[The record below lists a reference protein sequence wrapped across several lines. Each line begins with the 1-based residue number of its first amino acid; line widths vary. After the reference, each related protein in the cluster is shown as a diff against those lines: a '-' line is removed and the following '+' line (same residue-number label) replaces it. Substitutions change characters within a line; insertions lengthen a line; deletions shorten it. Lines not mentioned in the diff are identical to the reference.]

1 MAKIILFLSLIFIG
15 LAYSQDFFSEDV
27 ETSES
32 EMMPSGLS
40 YELNGFV
47 RGAFFGGS
55 AVDSKEL
62 EMKSGYGEL
71 GLKMR
76 IRKGKFGD
84 GFAEIRFR
92 RGSEFNQS
100 ISVVNLREAYVNAYL
115 GNLDF
120 RLGHQIVV
128 WGRAD
133 GFNPTNNITPQ
144 NMLARSTDEDD
155 RREGNFL
162 VRTFYYYH
170 PLRFEG
176 IWVPQYSPSVLP
188 TQLFPFPEFV
198 KLGNADNPDANLKN
212 SAIAFKIDL
221 ELNRFDGSV
230 SFFQGYMPLPGIFV
244 SSFDLANF
252 IATVVTKP
260 YKMQVLGWDFSTTIG
275 SFGLRGEMA
284 YRDPVEDYQSESNPH
299 IPNPD
304 IQYVIGMDKTRGD
317 FSVIL
322 QYIGHYVIDFKKFQ
336 TTGSPLDEL
345 ELKNRMITSQSDE
358 ITHAFFA
365 RPSLALFHEIM
376 NVKILK
382 YYNFT
387 TEETLFRPVISY
399 DLSDAFTLMI
409 GGEFYAGPENTLFGT
424 IDESLSSVFV
434 ELKTS
439 F

>member
-1 MAKIILFLSLIFIG
+1 MIRIILMLFLIVFG
-15 LAYSQDFFSEDV
+15 QAHSQDFFSEDA
-27 ETSES
+27 ETSEPGKAES
-32 EMMPSGLS
+32 IPS

-47 RGAFFGGS
+47 RGAFFGGKV
-55 AVDSKEL
+55 VDKEDF

-71 GLKMR
+71 GLKMQV
-76 IRKGKFGD
+76 RKGSFGD

-100 ISVVNLREAYVNAYL
+100 VSEFNLREAYIDAYL

-120 RLGHQIVV
+120 RLGHQITV

-162 VRTFYYYH
+162 VRAFYNFH

-176 IWVPQYSPSVLP
+176 IWVPQYTPSVLP
-188 TQLFPFPEFV
+188 TQLIPFPAFV
-198 KLGNADNPDANLKN
+198 KMGDADNPDANFKN
-212 SAIAFKIDL
+212 SSVALKADL
-221 ELNRFDGSV
+221 ELNRFDGSI
-230 SFFQGYMPLPGIFV
+230 SYFRGYMPLPGIFV
-244 SSFDLANF
+244 SSFDLVNF

-260 YKMQVLGWDFSTTIG
+260 FKMQVLGCDFSTTLG
-275 SFGLRGEMA
+275 SFGLRGEAA

-304 IQYVIGMDKTRGD
+304 IQYVIGLDKTKGD

-322 QYIGHYVIDFKKFQ
+322 QYIGRVVIDFKEFQ
-336 TTGSPLDEL
+336 ATGSPLDEL
-345 ELKNRMITSQSDE
+345 ELKNRMIASQQDGMS
-358 ITHAFFA
+358 HAVFM
-365 RPSLALFHEIM
+365 RPALALFHETLNIE
-376 NVKILK
+376 IIR

-387 TEETLFRPVISY
+387 TEEGLFRPVLSY

-409 GGEFYAGPENTLFGT
+409 GGEFYTGPENTLFGT
-424 IDESLSSVFV
+424 IEEPLSSVFL